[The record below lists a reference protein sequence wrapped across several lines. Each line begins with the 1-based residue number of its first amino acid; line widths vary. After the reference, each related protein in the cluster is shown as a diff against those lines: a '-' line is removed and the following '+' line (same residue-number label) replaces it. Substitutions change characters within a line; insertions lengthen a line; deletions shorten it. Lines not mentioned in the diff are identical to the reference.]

1 MSDLR
6 DKPIVVGFDD
16 HEASRKALLQA
27 VQLCTALKVH
37 LHVVHVIGMQDTP
50 IDPDTADWED
60 EFAARLQQLQDHAQQ
75 LITLSA
81 DDWTYHAVHG
91 NAWQRLLAL
100 SEEVD
105 AGMIVV
111 GQHLHAHA
119 IASALGHFLS
129 AGGKDSVG
137 DRLVHH
143 GGRSILIVTTADG
156 MSP

>member
-1 MSDLR
+1 MNDLQ

-37 LHVVHVIGMQDTP
+37 LHVVHVVGIEDTP
-50 IDPDTADWED
+50 IDPDNAEWEGGI
-60 EFAARLQQLQDHAQQ
+60 ASRLEQLREDAEQ
-75 LITLSA
+75 LIALAA
-81 DDWTYHAVHG
+81 DDWTYHAVSG
-91 NAWQRLLAL
+91 NSWQRLLAV

-119 IASALGHFLS
+119 LASALGHFLS
-129 AGGKDSVG
+129 AGGKDSVAQ
-137 DRLVHH
+137 RLVHH
-143 GGRSILIVTTADG
+143 GGRSVLIVTTSDLR
-156 MSP
+156 SR